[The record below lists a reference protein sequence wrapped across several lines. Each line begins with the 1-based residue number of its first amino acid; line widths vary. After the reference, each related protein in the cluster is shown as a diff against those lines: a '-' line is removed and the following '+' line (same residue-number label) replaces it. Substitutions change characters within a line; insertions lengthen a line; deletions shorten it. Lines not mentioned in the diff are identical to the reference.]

1 MALRRVNDF
10 ARIAICGLIASYE
23 GAPTT
28 LPDMR
33 LFLVKRFKIEG
44 FIVSGPP
51 GALAEGARRSGRCRR
66 GRKLT

>member
-1 MALRRVNDF
+1 MPAQLNDF

-33 LFLVKRFKIEG
+33 LLWC
-44 FIVSGPP
+44 
-51 GALAEGARRSGRCRR
+51 AA
-66 GRKLT
+66 